1 MPNPHTI
8 RLNGPWEMIAPPAD
22 EPVRVK
28 LPGDWPVVAAACAAG
43 PVVLQRWFHRP
54 TGLDEQTAVQL
65 ITSTLPCSGSVSL
78 NDVRLGD
85 ITAGQ
90 THHFNVG
97 PHLSPRGC
105 LTLSLEATSGLEA
118 IKPASP
124 EATTAPAPIPEIA
137 LTILPRS

>member
-28 LPGDWPVVAAACAAG
+28 LPTDWPVVATACQTG

-65 ITSTLPCSGSVSL
+65 VASALPCGGSVSL
-78 NDVRLGD
+78 NDIRLGD

-105 LTLSLEATSGLEA
+105 LTLSLEATSGVEVTV
-118 IKPASP
+118 PASP
-124 EATTAPAPIPEIA
+124 EAITAAPPIPEIC
-137 LTILPRS
+137 LTIQPRS